1 MLAYLRDP
9 SSWKEKVGYGKR
21 WMAETFFSSFK
32 RLFGEVVQAKKFERM
47 GKEMEQKVWVYN
59 WMIGLASAFSTVG
72 A

>member
-1 MLAYLRDP
+1 
-9 SSWKEKVGYGKR
+9 
-21 WMAETFFSSFK
+21 MAETFFSSFK